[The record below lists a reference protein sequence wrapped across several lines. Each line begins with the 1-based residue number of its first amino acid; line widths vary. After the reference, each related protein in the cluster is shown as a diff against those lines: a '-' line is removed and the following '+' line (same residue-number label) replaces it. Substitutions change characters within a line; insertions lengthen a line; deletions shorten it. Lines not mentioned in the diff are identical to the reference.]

1 LITSSSHYQH
11 TLPSCDDLSPYST
24 LFRSYRGIRNTHE
37 SAFTYDLILDFT
49 GDAANNFI
57 LFQSDLFFALLI
69 QFFFQ
74 ELVGITVGEGTQ
86 TSFCVIKS
94 EQSFFIGN
102 FLFQKFLFS
111 AKFIEAVIFIR
122 HISRLEI
129 VLFYWLLKF

>member
-1 LITSSSHYQH
+1 
-11 TLPSCDDLSPYST
+11 
-24 LFRSYRGIRNTHE
+24 

-57 LFQSDLFFALLI
+57 LFQSDLFFTLLI

-74 ELVGITVGEGTQ
+74 ELVGITIGKGTQ

-94 EQSFFIGN
+94 EQSFVIGN
-102 FLFQKFLFS
+102 FFFQKFFFS

-122 HISRLEI
+122 HIIRLYM
-129 VLFYWLLKF
+129 LFFYWLLRF